1 MQHKTTYFNFARLV
15 DQIKLAKL
23 EGTYLKL
30 LNKIE
35 KSDLLIPD
43 AFGLCLLRP
52 CKNCPRG
59 YVKLKYD
66 KTSLIIAV

>member
-1 MQHKTTYFNFARLV
+1 MQHKTTYFNFARFV

-23 EGTYLKL
+23 EGTSLKL

-43 AFGLCLLRP
+43 DFGLMSFETMQELP
-52 CKNCPRG
+52 
-59 YVKLKYD
+59 
-66 KTSLIIAV
+66 S